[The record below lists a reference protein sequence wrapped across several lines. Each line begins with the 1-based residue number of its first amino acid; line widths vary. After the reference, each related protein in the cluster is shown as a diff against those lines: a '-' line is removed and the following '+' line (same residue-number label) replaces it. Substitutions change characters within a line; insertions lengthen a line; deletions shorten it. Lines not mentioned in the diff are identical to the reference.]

1 MRKICNAITFICFY
15 VSLSFMAQASLNLPV
30 KVLGGDSY
38 YFYKVKGKESVADIS
53 KKLGVSTDDIV
64 LYNPSAAQGVTKNQ
78 LLFFPVQ
85 DFSDNKTGKS
95 SVEVKDQK
103 VLHQVKKGQSLY
115 GISKIYNVTV
125 DELVAANPYSY
136 NNLKDGE
143 TIEIPVSG
151 KSDRDIAS
159 LPAGSSILYHTIQ
172 KGETMYSVAK
182 QYNTTIEQ
190 LLKLN
195 PGIYPNNF
203 IEGDVVKIVTNT
215 PADIT
220 VKKNV
225 KQVVTYS
232 AKDNDSF
239 ESIAATH
246 NVSVAELRNA
256 NPDLKKVKKG
266 KTVYIPTDAVATKT
280 VNSADATAKQLEQT
294 YSSKI
299 DKIFNDS
306 HKTKNDSQINVAIIL
321 PFQLQKENPP
331 RQAYL
336 YTDFYKGTV
345 LAADSIGKNCSK
357 KININVYDTQNNLN
371 VTDSILALPIMKNMD
386 VIIAPSE
393 PKQLE
398 RCNKFGRDNNVF
410 VINCF
415 SSKNEDYASNPQI
428 IQLNMPTSFLAAA
441 VNGLISSQFKD
452 YEIVFLKDPSAE
464 AADVVP
470 EVEQY
475 VKSRKIK
482 SHTIDIINHVDFET
496 LSSYMDPGSNYLFVP
511 TTSSKHFFNKYSSA
525 LLDVKEKRFDC
536 EVRLLG
542 HPEYL
547 ALKESKA
554 LFQKI
559 DTYVYSRFFVANEKR
574 ARDIRLKFKT
584 SFGEDMINTT
594 PSLGILGFDLAEYII
609 STLQN
614 QGSFATPGNYY
625 DGVQMDV
632 ELQRS
637 SNWGGYINKCVELVH
652 FSGNKVSESIIK

>member
-1 MRKICNAITFICFY
+1 MRKICNAITFIFIY
-15 VSLSFMAQASLNLPV
+15 VCLSLMAQASLNLPT
-30 KVLGGDSY
+30 KVLGGNSY
-38 YFYKVKGKESVADIS
+38 YFYKVKGKETLADIS
-53 KKLGVSTDDIV
+53 KKIGVSADDIV
-64 LYNPSAAQGVTKNQ
+64 LYNPSASQGVTKNQ
-78 LLFFPVQ
+78 LLFFPMQ
-85 DFSDNKTGKS
+85 DFSASNDGKPS
-95 SVEVKDQK
+95 AVVKNQK

-136 NNLKDGE
+136 SSLKDGE
-143 TIEIPVSG
+143 TIVIPVSG
-151 KSDRDIAS
+151 GTQIDFSS
-159 LPAGSSILYHTIQ
+159 LPAGSSIIYHTIQ
-172 KGETMYSVAK
+172 KGESMYSVAK
-182 QYNTTIEQ
+182 LYNTTIEQ

-215 PADIT
+215 PADIS

-225 KQVVTYS
+225 KQVVCYVP
-232 AKDNDSF
+232 KDNESF
-239 ESIAATH
+239 ETIAASY
-246 NVSVAELRNA
+246 NVGVAELRSA
-256 NPDLKKVKKG
+256 NPGMKKVKKG
-266 KTVYIPTDAVATKT
+266 KTIYIPTDIVATKK
-280 VNSADATAKQLEQT
+280 VNSADATANQLEQT

-299 DKIFNDS
+299 DEIFNES
-306 HKTKNDSQINVAIIL
+306 HNCKNDQQINVAIIL

-336 YTDFYKGTV
+336 YTDFYKGAV

-415 SSKNEDYASNPQI
+415 SSKNEDYASNPLI

-441 VNGLISSQFKD
+441 INGFISSEFKD
-452 YEIVFLKDPSAE
+452 YEVIFLKDASAE
-464 AADVVP
+464 TADVIP

-475 VKSRKIK
+475 IKSRKIK
-482 SHTIDIINHVDFET
+482 SHTIDIINSVGFET

-547 ALKESKA
+547 SMKESKA
-554 LFQKI
+554 LLQKI
-559 DTYVYSRFFVANEKR
+559 DSYIYSRFFVANEKR
-574 ARDIRLKFKT
+574 ARDVRSKFRT
-584 SFGEDMINTT
+584 TFGSDMINTT
-594 PSLGILGFDLAEYII
+594 PSLGILGFDLVEYII
-609 STLQN
+609 TTLQS
-614 QGSFATPGNYY
+614 QGSFATPGKYY

-637 SNWGGYINKCVELVH
+637 SNWGGYINRCVELIH
-652 FSGNKVSESIIK
+652 FSGNKVTESIIK